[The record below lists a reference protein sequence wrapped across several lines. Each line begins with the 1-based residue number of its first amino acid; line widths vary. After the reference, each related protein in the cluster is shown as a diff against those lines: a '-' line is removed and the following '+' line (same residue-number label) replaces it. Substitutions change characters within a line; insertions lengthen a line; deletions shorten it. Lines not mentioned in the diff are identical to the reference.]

1 MQQKAVNFLIRLLLT
16 SLFSGACS
24 TPTTPAPIAPP
35 TETEIPLPAPPT
47 ATPTD
52 LTLPT
57 MYVEPEVPIPI
68 ADPSAPLKLGGPWWM
83 IVTNEGIWVMN
94 ADGSG
99 LQEIKPEVPLDYLV
113 TNKIDVAPSGG
124 RIVFLAGTNLDTG
137 LQLQLLTIPQNEF
150 QTIATLIEP
159 GIEFTPFDEPGSVGF
174 EAMQAVMAI
183 NYLESYAWSPDG
195 SLLGFMGMIAG
206 PSSDLYT
213 YDPESGEINQLT
225 DGPSHGYRVSW
236 SPDGKYILHAGVSG
250 FGTGAGYSM
259 AGVWAARADGS
270 GVKEINLQNLQGDF
284 LIHGWTSNTTF
295 VSSCFNALCGENS
308 IRSVNIETGEQTVL
322 WPGGYYQFAWDPDSG
337 ALLVAINKYSVDDP
351 QCNPSGLSGIV
362 YVDPDTGEIKSLLD
376 GEPKAMRFSS
386 PAQRFFVKMDEI
398 DEIYEISVQGEVV
411 RTIPAFPAVSPD
423 GNVWAFF
430 MTREG
435 QTELYAGS
443 PTTIPLISSD
453 TAISSAAIVW
463 DRMGERLIYAD
474 NGSLYIAQKPDF
486 IPILVAESLPGL
498 SSIYGKFAYWIEY

>member
-259 AGVWAARADGS
+259 AGGSRWIGSQGNQSAEFAGRFPDSWLDIQHHFRLLVFQRPLRREQHSQRKHRNRRTNRIMAWRILPIRMGS
-270 GVKEINLQNLQGDF
+270 GFG
-284 LIHGWTSNTTF
+284 
-295 VSSCFNALCGENS
+295 
-308 IRSVNIETGEQTVL
+308 R
-322 WPGGYYQFAWDPDSG
+322 
-337 ALLVAINKYSVDDP
+337 
-351 QCNPSGLSGIV
+351 
-362 YVDPDTGEIKSLLD
+362 
-376 GEPKAMRFSS
+376 
-386 PAQRFFVKMDEI
+386 PACCDQ
-398 DEIYEISVQGEVV
+398 
-411 RTIPAFPAVSPD
+411 
-423 GNVWAFF
+423 
-430 MTREG
+430 
-435 QTELYAGS
+435 
-443 PTTIPLISSD
+443 
-453 TAISSAAIVW
+453 
-463 DRMGERLIYAD
+463 
-474 NGSLYIAQKPDF
+474 
-486 IPILVAESLPGL
+486 
-498 SSIYGKFAYWIEY
+498 